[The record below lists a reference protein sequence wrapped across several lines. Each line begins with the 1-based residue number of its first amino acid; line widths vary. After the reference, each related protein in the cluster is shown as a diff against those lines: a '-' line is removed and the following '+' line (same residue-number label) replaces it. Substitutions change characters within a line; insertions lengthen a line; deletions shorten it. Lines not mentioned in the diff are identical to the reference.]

1 MHELSVAE
9 SIVAA
14 VTEKMADTSV
24 RRVRVEV
31 GRLSGVVPDAL
42 RFCFELATGGTCLEG
57 ATLEI
62 IPMPGRG
69 RCRDCCAQ
77 FDTDELI
84 VMCECGSVDVEV
96 LGGRELLIRE
106 VEVV

>member
-1 MHELSVAE
+1 MHELSIAE

-14 VTEKMADTSV
+14 VTEKVTETPI

-42 RFCFELATGGTCLEG
+42 RFCFELATGGTCLSG
-57 ATLEI
+57 AELEI
-62 IPMPGRG
+62 VSTPGRG
-69 RCRDCCAQ
+69 RCRSCCAE
-77 FDTDELI
+77 FDTDDLI
-84 VMCECGSVDVEV
+84 AMCDCGSVDVEV

>member
-1 MHELSVAE
+1 VHELSIAE

-14 VTEKMADTSV
+14 VSEKVVDVSI
-24 RRVRVEV
+24 RRVRVEI

-42 RFCFELATGGTCLEG
+42 RFCFELATSGTALQG

-62 IPMPGRG
+62 VSSPGRG
-69 RCRDCCAQ
+69 RCRECHTE
-77 FDTDELI
+77 FDTDDLV
-84 VMCECGSVDVEV
+84 VMCGCGSVDVEV
-96 LGGRELLIRE
+96 IGGRELLIRE

>member
-14 VTEKMADTSV
+14 VTEKVSNTSI

-31 GRLSGVVPDAL
+31 GQLSGVVPDAL
-42 RFCFELATGGTCLEG
+42 LFCFELATTGTYLEG
-57 ATLEI
+57 AVLEI
-62 IPMPGRG
+62 VPTPGRG
-69 RCRDCCAQ
+69 RCRDCCTE
-77 FDTDELI
+77 FDTGELI
-84 VMCECGSVDVEV
+84 VMCDCGSVNVEV